1 MAYLAQKHEQKAQR
15 PIYQEAY
22 QYYLDLYAE
31 KQTSSF
37 RIIKD
42 IWEDIPQNNT
52 RDKPLTE
59 SQLKLVAIIY
69 ALIEKSDNRFTYF
82 SLDFLCK
89 KLKIT
94 DRQLRTVRK
103 AISHI
108 FHSKWRKAIKI
119 KGIRREN
126 IYVFSYTCRGK
137 IILEATDKYYKSI
150 KLGSTLP
157 TSYNEYENNKKNID
171 HKSNSFLISKEITT
185 KENTTSEIVL
195 FPKEPV
201 KTVKLKK
208 LLANERKKPTK
219 AERKARIYHFNQ
231 YKEPKDLG
239 YHYPLTKDDG
249 DKLQRLSGRDFRLN
263 AMNEILLD
271 MSKRRDNRFCSKAQF
286 MAYFGKCLRFEM
298 RDAVKTSNDNF
309 YVKANVTP
317 INQKEITKAKQIEQ
331 YLAEV
336 EQKAITHVCPDNQL
350 KARLANTLEPLR
362 SYELL
367 SHIKDFA
374 VIGSI
379 VRIYLRAECE
389 LSEHEQNV
397 ILTQV
402 QSIYSSPDIEIE
414 SVEYLVENSYQ
425 QVNGYDEVRTKGTP
439 VMPTLQQGIWGDICR
454 KLIETSGIHVYNN
467 WFSKLTPVIDEQ
479 NRTIELKAPNL
490 FVKQWVEMNYGD
502 GIRNIVKKLG
512 LEFRELP
519 NSSNLRRGLNE

>member
-15 PIYQEAY
+15 PIYPEAY

-52 RDKPLTE
+52 KDKPLTE

-171 HKSNSFLISKEITT
+171 HESNSFLISEEVKIE
-185 KENTTSEIVL
+185 ENTTSEIVL

-208 LLANERKKPTK
+208 RLLNKPKKTTK
-219 AERKARIYHFNQ
+219 AQAKAKV
-231 YKEPKDLG
+231 YKPFAYAKPKTLTDML
-239 YHYPLTKDDG
+239 PLIDPVTCDELRSK
-249 DKLQRLSGRDFRLN
+249 SGRPFSDNFIIQLV
-263 AMNEILLD
+263 LK
-271 MSKRRDNRFCSKAQF
+271 MSKNPKITASFDYKNGFI
-286 MAYFGKCLRFEM
+286 AYMVRALRYEKH
-298 RDAVKTSNDNF
+298 DAVKTGNINF
-309 YVKANVTP
+309 TFKANIPV
-317 INQKEITKAKQIEQ
+317 NSNELQEQ
-331 YLAEV
+331 
-336 EQKAITHVCPDNQL
+336 Q
-350 KARLANTLEPLR
+350 RPL
-362 SYELL
+362 ELL
-367 SHIKDFA
+367 
-374 VIGSI
+374 
-379 VRIYLRAECE
+379 RLPE
-389 LSEHEQNV
+389 
-397 ILTQV
+397 
-402 QSIYSSPDIEIE
+402 
-414 SVEYLVENSYQ
+414 
-425 QVNGYDEVRTKGTP
+425 
-439 VMPTLQQGIWGDICR
+439 GIWGDICQ
-454 KLIETSGIHVYNN
+454 KLIVIYDEYVYKN
-467 WFSKLTPVIDEQ
+467 WFSKLVPIIDEQ
-479 NRTIELKAPNL
+479 NKTIELKAPNS
-490 FVKQWVEMNYGD
+490 FVKQWVKDNYGEV
-502 GIRNIVKKLG
+502 IMNIIKNLG
-512 LEFRELP
+512 LEFRELSGSYDL
-519 NSSNLRRGLNE
+519 NRGY

>member
-37 RIIKD
+37 HIIKD
-42 IWEDIPQNNT
+42 IWEDIPQNNS

-171 HKSNSFLISKEITT
+171 HESNSFLISEEVKIE
-185 KENTTSEIVL
+185 ENTTSEIVL

-208 LLANERKKPTK
+208 RLLNKPKKTTK
-219 AERKARIYHFNQ
+219 AQAKAKV
-231 YKEPKDLG
+231 YKPFAYAKPKTLTDML
-239 YHYPLTKDDG
+239 PLIDPVTCDELRSK
-249 DKLQRLSGRDFRLN
+249 SGRPFSDNFIIQLV
-263 AMNEILLD
+263 LK
-271 MSKRRDNRFCSKAQF
+271 MSKNPKITASFDYKNGFI
-286 MAYFGKCLRFEM
+286 AYMVRALRYEKH
-298 RDAVKTSNDNF
+298 DAVKTGNINF
-309 YVKANVTP
+309 TFKANIPV
-317 INQKEITKAKQIEQ
+317 NSNELQEQ
-331 YLAEV
+331 
-336 EQKAITHVCPDNQL
+336 Q
-350 KARLANTLEPLR
+350 RPL
-362 SYELL
+362 ELL
-367 SHIKDFA
+367 
-374 VIGSI
+374 
-379 VRIYLRAECE
+379 RLPE
-389 LSEHEQNV
+389 
-397 ILTQV
+397 
-402 QSIYSSPDIEIE
+402 
-414 SVEYLVENSYQ
+414 
-425 QVNGYDEVRTKGTP
+425 
-439 VMPTLQQGIWGDICR
+439 GIWGDICQ
-454 KLIETSGIHVYNN
+454 KLIVIYDEYVYKN
-467 WFSKLTPVIDEQ
+467 WFSKLVPIIDEQ
-479 NRTIELKAPNL
+479 NKTIELKAPNS
-490 FVKQWVEMNYGD
+490 FVKQWVKDNYGEV
-502 GIRNIVKKLG
+502 IMNIIKNLG
-512 LEFRELP
+512 LEFRELSGSYDI
-519 NSSNLRRGLNE
+519 NRGY

>member
-37 RIIKD
+37 HIIKD
-42 IWEDIPQNNT
+42 IWEDIPQNNS

-171 HKSNSFLISKEITT
+171 HESNSFLISEEVKIE
-185 KENTTSEIVL
+185 ENTTSEIVL

-208 LLANERKKPTK
+208 RLLNKPKKTTK
-219 AERKARIYHFNQ
+219 AQAKAKV
-231 YKEPKDLG
+231 YKPFAYAKPKTLTDML
-239 YHYPLTKDDG
+239 PLIDPVTCDELRSK
-249 DKLQRLSGRDFRLN
+249 SGRPFSDNFIIQLV
-263 AMNEILLD
+263 LK
-271 MSKRRDNRFCSKAQF
+271 MSKNPKITASFDYKNGFI
-286 MAYFGKCLRFEM
+286 AYMVRALRYEKH
-298 RDAVKTSNDNF
+298 DAVKTGNINF
-309 YVKANVTP
+309 TFKANIPV
-317 INQKEITKAKQIEQ
+317 NSNELQEQ
-331 YLAEV
+331 
-336 EQKAITHVCPDNQL
+336 Q
-350 KARLANTLEPLR
+350 RPL
-362 SYELL
+362 ELL
-367 SHIKDFA
+367 
-374 VIGSI
+374 
-379 VRIYLRAECE
+379 RLPE
-389 LSEHEQNV
+389 
-397 ILTQV
+397 
-402 QSIYSSPDIEIE
+402 
-414 SVEYLVENSYQ
+414 
-425 QVNGYDEVRTKGTP
+425 
-439 VMPTLQQGIWGDICR
+439 GIWGDICQ
-454 KLIETSGIHVYNN
+454 KLIVIYDEYVYKN
-467 WFSKLTPVIDEQ
+467 WFSKLVPIIDEQ
-479 NRTIELKAPNL
+479 NKTIELKAPNS
-490 FVKQWVEMNYGD
+490 FVKQWVKDNYGEV
-502 GIRNIVKKLG
+502 IMNIIKNLG
-512 LEFRELP
+512 LEFRELSGSYDL
-519 NSSNLRRGLNE
+519 NRGY